1 MKRAKNIYAKIV
13 SESNLMLAIE
23 EVNASHRWTHGHKPN
38 RTVLWVETTKQ
49 ERVAELRRIIEDG
62 FQPAPLHKRRIY
74 DHAAG
79 KWRDI
84 CEPKL
89 YPDQYIHHAVVHALI
104 PEMMRCMDK
113 WCCGS
118 IRKRGIHYGQRALKK
133 WMKYDRKGTKYALEM
148 DIHHF
153 YDSIQPSY
161 VMDRMRELFKDG
173 RALTLVETLVRDG
186 IPIGCYFSQWFA
198 NTLLQPLDRLI
209 RESGLCAH
217 YLRYMDNFTIY
228 GPNKR
233 HLRKLFQLIEQWLN
247 AHGLQ
252 VKANWQIYRVTAR
265 RLPNALGYRY
275 GRGYTFLRKTT
286 LLRIRRKLRE
296 AYRLI
301 DRRMQLPYKLVHGMM
316 SRLGQLK
323 HCNSKQLR
331 ARIIRQ
337 NFVKM
342 LKNIIRNH
350 RRKELMEWN
359 TALQR
364 YTERRFSAGVPA

>member
-1 MKRAKNIYAKIV
+1 MGVREGAA
-13 SESNLMLAIE
+13 AP
-23 EVNASHRWTHGHKPN
+23 SHRT
-38 RTVLWVETTKQ
+38 
-49 ERVAELRRIIEDG
+49 
-62 FQPAPLHKRRIY
+62 
-74 DHAAG
+74 
-79 KWRDI
+79 
-84 CEPKL
+84 
-89 YPDQYIHHAVVHALI
+89 
-104 PEMMRCMDK
+104 
-113 WCCGS
+113 
-118 IRKRGIHYGQRALKK
+118 
-133 WMKYDRKGTKYALEM
+133 
-148 DIHHF
+148 
-153 YDSIQPSY
+153 
-161 VMDRMRELFKDG
+161 
-173 RALTLVETLVRDG
+173 
-186 IPIGCYFSQWFA
+186 
-198 NTLLQPLDRLI
+198 
-209 RESGLCAH
+209 
-217 YLRYMDNFTIY
+217 
-228 GPNKR
+228 
-233 HLRKLFQLIEQWLN
+233 QLIEQWLN